1 MIKRG
6 KVQKTVRIG
15 ALLAIVSMPLLS
27 GCTAMASKEQLQTL
41 EEAKRAAEAAEADL
55 NACRQRKAELE
66 RQMAQK
72 KDELSNLQNDRE
84 TVQKALQQ

>member
-6 KVQKTVRIG
+6 KLQKAVRIG
-15 ALLAIVSMPLLS
+15 ALLAIVCMPLLS

-55 NACRQRKAELE
+55 NACRQRKAEVE